1 MTEIDF
7 SHLIIFLLFLRAPC
21 QNKYALARKAHLEK
35 VDGRLAKNGW
45 RKVVANGNSLG
56 GLESNFWEE
65 GVFPLNF
72 PLIVLWI
79 SKYRSFV
86 LPDEVEDVGHQVKQ
100 VEFGQ

>member
-1 MTEIDF
+1 MTISLLSFHVKYFILISQCLSSQKSKFLRYIDEMTEIDF

-56 GLESNFWEE
+56 GLESNF
-65 GVFPLNF
+65 
-72 PLIVLWI
+72 
-79 SKYRSFV
+79 
-86 LPDEVEDVGHQVKQ
+86 
-100 VEFGQ
+100 